1 MKMKCKSVL
10 VKIRVLPNVFKPVVS
25 CRAVTLQK
33 LSYVERGLGI
43 GDEGYDW
50 KTIWLASTIFLKIAQ
65 LF

>member
-43 GDEGYDW
+43 GDEGYD
-50 KTIWLASTIFLKIAQ
+50 
-65 LF
+65 